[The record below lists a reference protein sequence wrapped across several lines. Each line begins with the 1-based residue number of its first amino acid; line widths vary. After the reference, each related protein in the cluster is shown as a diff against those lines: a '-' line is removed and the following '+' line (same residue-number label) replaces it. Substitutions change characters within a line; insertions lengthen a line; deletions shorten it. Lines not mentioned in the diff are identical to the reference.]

1 MSVMQ
6 KFRRSMPAVI
16 VILIIMFVL
25 LIVFE
30 WGDASRGSGKAR
42 VGGEV
47 IGEVNG
53 YKIGAIEFQEQV
65 DQMVES
71 QRQGNPDADVNT
83 DQISDVVWQRMV
95 DEALIESTADELGI
109 VVSDEMIS
117 EYLLYTPP
125 DYLKKWFTDTATGT
139 YHEDQYFQ
147 FMRNPRGWLKKNN
160 PDYPAAEVD
169 KLEKELIKVADNIR
183 TEKLRDLVQSVIA
196 AGTVPS
202 PGEALMAYQDQRSKA
217 NGSLALIEPQ
227 GIVDSTI
234 AVSDADAQA
243 YYEAHK
249 AEFAQKPTRELKYV
263 TFQMT
268 PGNSDSVYTNKR
280 LREVSENLSRA
291 ITPAQKDSV
300 FRYFASRFGSGSY
313 DGSRIVSMK
322 DLSSTP
328 ELLVAL
334 TNTSTG
340 TVIGPIQLPTG
351 NTMVL
356 VAGITDSAETM
367 VKAQHILL
375 RSGGD
380 DDSIRTQAEGIAKR
394 ARSGESFEQL
404 AQTYS
409 ADGSASNG
417 GDLGYFDHAQMVK
430 PFADAAFGASP
441 GSIVGPV
448 KTEYGYHII
457 KVNDRT
463 NRGYRLI
470 DMRFDIKVSNTTR
483 NAIRQKA
490 RSFREKLIANGGT
503 IDSLAKAENLQ
514 VTESGPISRAQPVAG
529 SPSLNQ
535 WAYTAKQNDVSDV
548 IQLDGGNLI
557 VAQLVKVKEQGTMT
571 FEDAKDQIVVLIRQK
586 RKLDMIKDKAE
597 KLRAALQPGD
607 SLGKLS
613 AIDSTVKV
621 YPFRDVTR
629 TGALPAVGYEPAV
642 TSAIFE
648 LKLNEISP
656 LIRGIDR
663 GYYVVVVDSRSIPDE
678 AAFATEQ
685 EKFIQTLVQQ
695 RRSEIYNEWLGKMR
709 NESDIIDHRTR

>member
-1 MSVMQ
+1 
-6 KFRRSMPAVI
+6 MPAVI
-16 VILIIMFVL
+16 VVLIIMFVL

-53 YKIGAIEFQEQV
+53 IRIGAIEFQTQV

-71 QRQGNPDADVNT
+71 QRQGNPDADINT

-95 DEALIESTADELGI
+95 DEALIESTADELGL

-117 EYLLYTPP
+117 EYLLYSPP
-125 DYLKKWFTDTATGT
+125 EYLKKWFTDTTTGT
-139 YHEDQYFQ
+139 YHEEQYFQ

-160 PDYPAAEVD
+160 PDYPQAEVD
-169 KLEKELIKVADNIR
+169 KLESELIKVADNVR
-183 TEKLRDLVQSVIA
+183 KEKLRDLVQSVIA

-202 PGEALMAYQDQRSKA
+202 PGEALVAFQDQRSKA
-217 NGSLALIEPQ
+217 NGQFALIEPQ

-243 YYEAHK
+243 YYDAHK
-249 AEFAQKPTRELKYV
+249 AEFIQKPTRELKYV
-263 TFQMT
+263 TFPMT
-268 PGNSDSVYTNKR
+268 PGNSDSAYTNKR
-280 LREVSENLSRA
+280 LRDVSENLSRA
-291 ITPAQKDSV
+291 ITPEQKDSV
-300 FRYFASRFGSGSY
+300 FRFFASRFGSGSY
-313 DGSRIVSMK
+313 DGSRLVSMK

-328 ELLVAL
+328 ELLNAL
-334 TNTSTG
+334 TNTSVG

-351 NTMVL
+351 NTMLL

-375 RSGGD
+375 RNGGNE
-380 DDSIRTQAEGIAKR
+380 DSIRAQAESIARR
-394 ARSGESFEQL
+394 ARGGESFEQL

-409 ADGSASNG
+409 ADGSASKG

-430 PFADAAFGASP
+430 PFSDAAFGAQP

-448 KTEYGYHII
+448 KTEYGFHVI
-457 KVNDRT
+457 KINDRT

-470 DMRFDIKVSNTTR
+470 DMKFDIKVSNTTR

-490 RSFREKLIANGGT
+490 RSFRDKLATTGGA

-529 SPSLNQ
+529 SPALNQ
-535 WAYTAKQNDVSDV
+535 WAYSAKQNDVSEV
-548 IQLDGGNLI
+548 IQLDDGSLV
-557 VAQLVKVKEQGTMT
+557 VAQLSNVKDEGTMS
-571 FEDAKDQIVVLIRQK
+571 FEDAKAQVVVLIRQR
-586 RKLDMIKDKAE
+586 RKLDMIKGKAE
-597 KLRAALQPGD
+597 QLRAALLPGD
-607 SLGKLS
+607 SLGKLTS
-613 AIDSTVKV
+613 IDSTVKI

-656 LIRGIDR
+656 LIRGMDR
-663 GYYVVVVDSRSIPDE
+663 GYYVVVVESRSIPDE

-685 EKFIQTLVQQ
+685 DRFIQTLVQQ
-695 RRSEIYNEWLGKMR
+695 RRTEIYNEWLGKMR
-709 NESDIIDHRTR
+709 NEADIVDHRTR